1 MKTRTVLVVLGA
13 LAMGPAGCAS
23 SDRVPAEQ
31 AVTRFYT
38 AVHDRHGEQA
48 CSLLTPEAAESLRT
62 GGQTCAETVLDL
74 DLPGGQVRDAEV
86 WGDEAQVRLTRDTVF
101 LLPLTVEPAASVT
114 ATVPAGA
121 VRPVRRRS
129 RVPSV

>member
-23 SDRVPAEQ
+23 SDRGPAEQ

-38 AVHDRHGEQA
+38 AVHDRHGDQA

-62 GGQTCAETVLDL
+62 GGQTCAETVLGL

-101 LLPLTVEPAASVT
+101 LHRFPQGWLVRGAGCRPRGDLPYRCEVEA
-114 ATVPAGA
+114 
-121 VRPVRRRS
+121 
-129 RVPSV
+129 